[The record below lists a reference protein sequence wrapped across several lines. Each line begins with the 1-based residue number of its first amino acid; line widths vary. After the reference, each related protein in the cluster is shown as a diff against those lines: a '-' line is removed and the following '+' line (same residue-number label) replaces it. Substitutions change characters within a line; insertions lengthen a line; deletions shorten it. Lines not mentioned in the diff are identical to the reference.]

1 MDDFIKQV
9 SSSTG
14 VDESQAKSFIAQ
26 ILEFIKSNASED
38 VTKDISENVPGAA
51 QLVSEEAGS
60 TKTNDLLTPCMP
72 VLEMLKKLLDQVFG
86 GDASKVAEVSEI
98 MTKSG
103 VSPQQ
108 DVNMIS
114 KLLEF
119 LKGKVGPET
128 FN

>member
-1 MDDFIKQV
+1 MNDFIKQV

-26 ILEFIKSNASED
+26 ILTFIKSNASED
-38 VTKDISENVPGAA
+38 VTKDISENIPGTA
-51 QLVSEEAGS
+51 QLVSEETES
-60 TKTNDLLTPCMP
+60 MSKMTNDLFKPCMP
-72 VLEMLKKLLDQVFG
+72 VLEQLKKLLGQVFG

-108 DVNMIS
+108 GTNMIS
-114 KLLEF
+114 RLL
-119 LKGKVGPET
+119 
-128 FN
+128 